1 MKWKYFITVMVA
13 LGCTALAA
21 VLPVP
26 VKASMNQVETVVR
39 SGTYR
44 IVSGDDGQRIV
55 MDGFGYRMEPGKPML
70 PKKMILI
77 ALPPGARVHRVEAQG
92 LGGTLFAEI
101 HRIAPAPPIVPLV
114 GVHHNRELIAAM
126 RREWRESYNTAY
138 TTDDAYPNEIAKIT
152 GRGSLRKY
160 AYVSVSVCPFSYRPL
175 SGRLTYY
182 DAVRITVH
190 FSVPSPGSD
199 RAAEIGE
206 LVHDRVADR
215 KASELFINYDQVK
228 DLYHIEQPAA
238 IQGETYDYII
248 ITADDLTGAIASSD
262 FVTWKTDLGYS
273 VRIVLLTDPEIAG
286 QPGADQAEQIRN
298 FLRSYY
304 GSWGIQY
311 VLFVGDCA
319 TVPMRYCFPN
329 PDDHSHNPGNY
340 PNPGGSVPTD
350 NYYADLSLPDD
361 ESWDSDGDGYLGEY
375 LHDNPDFLAEVYV
388 GRIPTSDTN
397 RITYALDKLVGFE
410 QDMGAW
416 KDHALQPGTILF
428 YENENYSG
436 YPKIDGCTLLNKI
449 ETDLMSG
456 WTVSRYSEQE
466 GLDPSDFP
474 WPAVNL
480 AAWTND
486 WRTGQ
491 YGVVNWSG
499 HGAPFGVVRTVWDWD
514 DGDGVPESDMGEM
527 SGPGLIDIGCTL
539 DDDFPSIVFAVS
551 CYVGFPESNGV
562 GNLGIDLLT
571 EPGFGAAAG
580 IVSSTRPAW
589 ISADVIAY
597 PGGAESICYE
607 FNRYG
612 IGENERL
619 GEALFDAKYYC
630 YQNYGWDHYAEH
642 INQCNFNL
650 YGDPSMLRSGITTAV
665 RDWNVPQI
673 PESALLLQ
681 NYPNPFNPTT
691 VIRYDL
697 PRAMHVRLCVYNVKG
712 ELVTTLVNEHM
723 DAGPKEICWDAKD
736 ERGRAVASG
745 IYFYHL
751 TAGTFVQTRKM
762 ALFR

>member
-1 MKWKYFITVMVA
+1 MKWNYVIIVMVA
-13 LGCTALAA
+13 IGCIALTA

-26 VKASMNQVETVVR
+26 VEASMSSVETVVR

-44 IVSGDDGQRIV
+44 IVTLDNEQRII
-55 MDGFGYRMEPGKPML
+55 MEGFGQRMEPGKPML
-70 PKKMILI
+70 PQKRVLI
-77 ALPPGARVHRVEAQG
+77 ALPPGASVQRVEGQG
-92 LGGTLFAEI
+92 MGGTPLPVI
-101 HRIAPAPPIVPLV
+101 RRIAPAPPVVPLE
-114 GVHHNRELIAAM
+114 GPHHNRELIATM
-126 RREWRESYNTAY
+126 KREWRESYAAAY
-138 TTDDAYPNEIAKIT
+138 TTDDAYPNEIVKIT
-152 GRGSLRKY
+152 GWGSLRKY
-160 AYVSVSVCPFSYRPL
+160 AYVSVSVCPFNYRPL

-190 FSVPSPGSD
+190 FTVPSPGTE
-199 RAAEIGE
+199 RAAETE
-206 LVHDRVADR
+206 KLMDDRVADR
-215 KASELFINYDQVK
+215 TVSELFINYDQVRNF
-228 DLYHIEQPAA
+228 YHLEQPGDM
-238 IQGETYDYII
+238 QEEMYDYII
-248 ITADDLTGAIASSD
+248 ITTDDLTGAIASSG
-262 FVTWKTDLGYS
+262 FIPWKTDLGYS
-273 VRIVLLTDPEIAG
+273 VRTVLLTDPEITG

-311 VLFVGDCA
+311 VLIIGDCT

-329 PDDHSHNPGNY
+329 PADHSHNPGNY

-361 ESWDSDGDGYLGEY
+361 ESWDYDGDGYLGEY
-375 LHDNPDFLAEVYV
+375 LHDNPDFLAEVFV
-388 GRIPTSDTN
+388 GRIPTSDTS
-397 RITYALDKLVGFE
+397 RITYTLDKLVAFE

-428 YENENYSG
+428 YENEDSSG
-436 YPKIDGCTLLNKI
+436 YPKIDGCTLLDKI

-480 AAWTND
+480 AAWTGD
-486 WRTGQ
+486 WRIGQ

-499 HGAPFGVVRTVWDWD
+499 HGAPFGVRRTVWDWD

-527 SGPGLIDIGCTL
+527 SGPGLIDTGCTL

-551 CYVGFPESNGV
+551 CYVGFPEPNGA

-619 GEALFDAKYYC
+619 GEALYDAKYYC

-665 RDWNVPQI
+665 EDLVDGRGPT
-673 PESALLLQ
+673 LLLQ

-691 VIRYDL
+691 VIRIDL

-712 ELVTTLVNEHM
+712 ELVATLVNGRM
-723 DAGPKEICWDAKD
+723 DAGPKEIRWNAKD
-736 ERGRAVASG
+736 GRGRAVASG
-745 IYFYHL
+745 IYFCRL
-751 TAGTFVQTRKM
+751 SAGTSVQTRKM